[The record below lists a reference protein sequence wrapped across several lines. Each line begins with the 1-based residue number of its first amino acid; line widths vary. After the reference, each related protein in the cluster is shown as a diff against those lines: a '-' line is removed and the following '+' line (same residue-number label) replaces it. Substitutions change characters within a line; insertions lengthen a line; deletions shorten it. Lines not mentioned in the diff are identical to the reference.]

1 MKTIDPASRGF
12 DPDRLQRITRFI
24 DDSYIKAG
32 RFKGTQLLISR
43 DGDPIHFD
51 AQGALRED
59 GRPMTADALFRIASM
74 TKPVTSV
81 AFMMLVEQGKVA
93 LDDPVHRVIPE
104 WKGLAVRTG
113 GGGGAPFATR
123 PTDRPMRMIDL
134 LRHTSGLSYSFQ
146 YRSNIDAAYRETRL
160 ENWHGPHD
168 LDAVVKLLADIPLE
182 FSPGD
187 EWNYSVSTDILGLI
201 VQRISGQSLDAY
213 FRDHIFA
220 PLGMDDTFF
229 VVPADKVSRL
239 ADCYTQHPLKGV
251 VMYDTAEES
260 AWLKQPTQLSGGG
273 GLVSSAADYHRF
285 CRMLLNGG
293 TLDGARILSP
303 KTIALM
309 TMNHLPGNGD
319 LAGLSKS
326 LFSEAANAGT
336 GFGLGFAV
344 NIDVART
351 MIPGSVGEYYWGGM
365 FSTAFF
371 IDPVERIIMVFMAQ
385 LSPSSTWP
393 VRRELKTMIY
403 AALTDSRAVPGE
415 KT

>member
-12 DPDRLQRITRFI
+12 DAGRLERIDRFI
-24 DDSYIKAG
+24 ADSYIAPG
-32 RFKGTQLLISR
+32 RFKGTQLLVSR
-43 DGDPIHFD
+43 DGDPIHFN

-59 GRPMTADALFRIASM
+59 GRPMTANALFRIASM
-74 TKPVTSV
+74 TKPITSV
-81 AFMMLVEQGKVA
+81 AFMMLVEQAKVS
-93 LDDPVHRVIPE
+93 LDDPVHRIIPE
-104 WKGLAVRTG
+104 FKGLTVRTG

-123 PTDRPMRMIDL
+123 ATERPMRMIDL

-168 LDAVVKLLADIPLE
+168 LDSMAAELGKIPLE

-187 EWNYSVSTDILGLI
+187 EWNYSVSTDILGLV
-201 VQRISGQSLDAY
+201 VQRVSGQPLDAF

-220 PLGMDDTFF
+220 PLGMDDTGF
-229 VVPADKVSRL
+229 VVPQAKVDRL
-239 ADCYTQHPLKGV
+239 ADCYTQHPEKGV
-251 VMYDTAEES
+251 VMYDRAEES
-260 AWLKQPTQLSGGG
+260 AWLKTPKQFSGGG

-285 CRMLLNGG
+285 CRMMLNGG
-293 TLDGARILSP
+293 ELDGARLLSP
-303 KTIALM
+303 KTVALM

-319 LAGLSKS
+319 LAGMSRS

-351 MIPGSVGEYYWGGM
+351 MLPGSVGEYYWGGM

-371 IDPVERIIMVFMAQ
+371 IDPVERLIMIFMAQ

-393 VRRELKTMIY
+393 IRRELKTMIY
-403 AALTDSRAVPGE
+403 SALTETKAGE
-415 KT
+415 K